1 MKVEELLA
9 MLQEKGLD
17 DNAIK
22 ELLKDA
28 LGTLDEDF
36 KEHDMKEEG
45 EKSEEEVAA
54 DEKAEA
60 SKYLGV
66 AL

>member
-1 MKVEELLA
+1 MSREELLQ

-22 ELLKDA
+22 ALLEETLATLGKDF
-28 LGTLDEDF
+28 E
-36 KEHDMKEEG
+36 EHEEKEE
-45 EKSEEEVAA
+45 SAEEAEAA
-54 DEKAEA
+54 ERAEA

-66 AL
+66 NL

>member
-1 MKVEELLA
+1 MSREELLQ

-22 ELLKDA
+22 ALLEETLNTLNKDFA
-28 LGTLDEDF
+28 D
-36 KEHDMKEEG
+36 HDAKEE
-45 EKSEEEVAA
+45 EMDEEA
-54 DEKAEA
+54 EKAEA

-66 AL
+66 NL

>member
-1 MKVEELLA
+1 MSREELLQ

-22 ELLKDA
+22 ALLEETLNTLNKDFA
-28 LGTLDEDF
+28 D
-36 KEHDMKEEG
+36 HDAKEEMD
-45 EKSEEEVAA
+45 EEA
-54 DEKAEA
+54 EKAEA

-66 AL
+66 NL

>member
-1 MKVEELLA
+1 MTREELLQ

-22 ELLKDA
+22 ALLEE
-28 LGTLDEDF
+28 TLNTLNADF
-36 KEHDMKEEG
+36 AEHDKKVQEEQ
-45 EKSEEEVAA
+45 EMA
-54 DEKAEA
+54 EKAEA

-66 AL
+66 NL

>member
-1 MKVEELLA
+1 MSREELLQ

-22 ELLKDA
+22 ALLEETLNTLNKDFA
-28 LGTLDEDF
+28 DHDE
-36 KEHDMKEEG
+36 KEKEMDE
-45 EKSEEEVAA
+45 AA
-54 DEKAEA
+54 EKAEA

-66 AL
+66 NL